1 MIYKAKYITITV
13 IVVAIGLFADYYY
26 RPYIYSNNIYD
37 FHLADT
43 ISSWACVIGAPFFSL
58 IMQSFPKRELQVI
71 LKSILAM
78 YLVEFIQLIP
88 SLGTFD
94 WYDVIATF
102 IGSFITLGIY
112 YRIGR
117 EKKELNTYLKKLR
130 YLFNGYFSN
139 RNYTTNIR
147 ELLS

>member
-1 MIYKAKYITITV
+1 MNYKVNYILIVV
-13 IVVAIGLFADYYY
+13 IVVTIGLFADYYY
-26 RPYIYSNNIYD
+26 RPYIYTNNIYD

-43 ISSWACVIGAPFFSL
+43 ISSWVCVIGAPFFSL

-71 LKSILAM
+71 LQSILAM

-88 SLGTFD
+88 PLGTFD

-117 EKKELNTYLKKLR
+117 EKIELKIFLR
-130 YLFNGYFSN
+130 
-139 RNYTTNIR
+139 R
-147 ELLS
+147 LSGSKN